1 MGLPQAPAALLI
13 ALLPPR
19 LLRHV
24 EYVIGKDERVIVA
37 RTWAELDQ
45 MLHVHPVTV
54 ALIDPS
60 ADGASK
66 TVEFERLAAN
76 YPSLPIIAYVP
87 LTPSAFRAVAQLSK
101 LGLEHVILYSHD
113 DSAERMIATI
123 DKVRANP
130 LTERFIEELQPR
142 LDQLP
147 LGISKVVVEMFAEP
161 HRYPNAQD
169 MATNANVTIVR
180 LYRAFSAADFAA
192 PKKMVVAAKLLR
204 AYTHLSDP
212 GQSVGGASTKL
223 SYRNPRIFAEHTN
236 EVFGVNPSRLRARV
250 TEDQLV
256 ETLFAFVG
264 KETLQADTTI
274 REKRR
279 FGGR

>member
-1 MGLPQAPAALLI
+1 
-13 ALLPPR
+13 
-19 LLRHV
+19 
-24 EYVIGKDERVIVA
+24 
-37 RTWAELDQ
+37 
-45 MLHVHPVTV
+45 
-54 ALIDPS
+54 
-60 ADGASK
+60 
-66 TVEFERLAAN
+66 
-76 YPSLPIIAYVP
+76 
-87 LTPSAFRAVAQLSK
+87 
-101 LGLEHVILYSHD
+101 
-113 DSAERMIATI
+113 
-123 DKVRANP
+123 
-130 LTERFIEELQPR
+130 
-142 LDQLP
+142 
-147 LGISKVVVEMFAEP
+147 MFAEP

-180 LYRAFSAADFAA
+180 LYRAFAAADFAA

-256 ETLFAFVG
+256 DTLLAFVG
-264 KETLQADTTI
+264 KEIPQADTTI
-274 REKRR
+274 QEKRR